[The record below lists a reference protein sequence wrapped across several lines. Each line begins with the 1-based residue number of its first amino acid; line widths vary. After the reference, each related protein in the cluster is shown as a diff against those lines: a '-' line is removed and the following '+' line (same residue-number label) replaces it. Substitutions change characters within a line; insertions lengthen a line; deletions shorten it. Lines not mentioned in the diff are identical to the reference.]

1 MTPRKLLLW
10 LHLVIGL
17 AAATVLLLLGASG
30 AVLVFENEIEHSLNA
45 SLYRVQP
52 QDTRLPLDEFVAKV
66 EGANQGAHVVSL
78 NLSDDDGIAHIVNL
92 KPAQGKNRS
101 VTANPYTGEV
111 IGSLEGANTFTRKA
125 HQFHKNLLFEKREVG
140 SLIMACGA
148 ILLIVLALT
157 GIVLWWP
164 RKLWR
169 LGGAKSTGRPSFD
182 LHNFL
187 GFYSSIFML
196 VFGVTGIV
204 IHWDDQAMQLTGRL
218 TGQPTTLPAPK
229 APPAAAGAKPI
240 TAGMAFTSA
249 MNAVP
254 GATVTTIQ
262 GLGSMNA
269 PLRITMRFPEDRTPA
284 GRTNVFLHPTTGEV
298 LLAQT
303 SRNAP
308 APYRLVKFWNRQLH
322 TGDSFGWPSRIVTAL
337 ASTSLPLLAV
347 TGPLIWWSR
356 ITRKRKVVPEERGAE
371 ARS

>member
-1 MTPRKLLLW
+1 MTLRKLLLW
-10 LHLVIGL
+10 IHLVTGL
-17 AAATVLLLLGASG
+17 AAAIVLLLLGASG
-30 AVLVFENEIEHSLNA
+30 AVLVFENEIDHALNA
-45 SLYRVQP
+45 SLFRIRAQG
-52 QDTRLPLDEFVAKV
+52 TRLPLDEFVAKV
-66 EGANQGAHVVSL
+66 ESANPGARIVSL
-78 NLSDDDGIAHIVNL
+78 NLSDDAGIAHIVNL

-111 IGSLEGANTFTRKA
+111 IGSLEGANTFTRKI

-140 SLIMACGA
+140 SLIMTCGA
-148 ILLIVLALT
+148 ALLVVLAIT

-164 RKLWR
+164 RKLWN
-169 LGGAKSTGRPSFD
+169 LGSMKATGRFSFD

-187 GFYSSIFML
+187 GFYSSVFML
-196 VFGVTGIV
+196 LFGVTGIV
-204 IHWDDQAMQLTGRL
+204 IHCDDQAMQLTGRL
-218 TGQPTTLPAPK
+218 TGQPTTLSPPK
-229 APPAAAGAKPI
+229 APLPVAGAKPL
-240 TAGMAFTSA
+240 TAGTALSAA

-284 GRTNVFLHPTTGEV
+284 GRTNVFLHPATGEV

-308 APYRLVKFWNRQLH
+308 APYRIVKLWNRQLH
-322 TGDSFGWPSRIVTAL
+322 TGDVLGWPSRIVTAL
-337 ASTSLPLLAV
+337 ASTSLPLLAI

-356 ITRKRKVVPEERGAE
+356 IRRRRRVE
-371 ARS
+371 S